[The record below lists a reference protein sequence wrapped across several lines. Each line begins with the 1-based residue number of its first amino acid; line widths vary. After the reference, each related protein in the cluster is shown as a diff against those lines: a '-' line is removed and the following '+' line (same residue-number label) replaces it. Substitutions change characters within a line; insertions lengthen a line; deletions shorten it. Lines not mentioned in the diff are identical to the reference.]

1 MRFPFIKSRLSK
13 KKKKTHASLQT
24 KWQQNYYSNNL
35 YTGYGMCKHLTQ
47 NTKKTCSRKRLL
59 EYKVPKIAGDV
70 EIAACLCVPRM
81 WDIEAGIANGTVMHT
96 DQAAHRLRAVTLFW
110 NERTSNIFCKCD
122 DIITFDNTQGHA
134 VVASALLLRALI
146 AQQPTLQ
153 VRSPEY
159 TPTSPPSPTTLL
171 HLRSF
176 NVVAQCVM
184 QMM

>member
-1 MRFPFIKSRLSK
+1 
-13 KKKKTHASLQT
+13 
-24 KWQQNYYSNNL
+24 
-35 YTGYGMCKHLTQ
+35 MCKHLTQ
-47 NTKKTCSRKRLL
+47 NTKKTCSRKLL
-59 EYKVPKIAGDV
+59 KEYKVPNIAGDV

-81 WDIEAGIANGTVMHT
+81 WDIEAGIANGTMQT

-159 TPTSPPSPTTLL
+159 TPTSPPLPLPYSTFGALMLSLNASCSSMPKNQPHCSPP
-171 HLRSF
+171 RSPS
-176 NVVAQCVM
+176 
-184 QMM
+184 